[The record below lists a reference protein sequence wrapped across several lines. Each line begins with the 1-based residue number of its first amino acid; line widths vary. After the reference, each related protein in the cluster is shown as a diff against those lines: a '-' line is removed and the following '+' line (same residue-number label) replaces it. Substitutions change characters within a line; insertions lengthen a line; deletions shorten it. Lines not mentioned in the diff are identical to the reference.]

1 MKQLISSLSIFAAA
15 ALMNLFTACGGNSET
30 QKDSADSLA
39 VSAKARTM
47 YIDNINAA
55 EKRMRAD
62 QTFNSK
68 TALEAL
74 KAYTDFT
81 TLYPKDSLTAD
92 YLFKAGQVA
101 ESTGNYKQAAI
112 YLETILDQHKG
123 YKEYAAACF
132 YTANLYDNHLE
143 NVDNGAARAKQ
154 LYEFIISKY
163 PGTKWAEDSKVLMSF
178 IGKSDDQ
185 LMEEI
190 IKKSQQKA
198 K

>member
-30 QKDSADSLA
+30 QKDSADSMA